1 MMCFSGDFF
10 SLCVQGEQCL
20 KQAGEL
26 LQQNPDLLSC
36 VLICAAQHVKDK
48 NIDKGVALLQVM
60 VS

>member
-1 MMCFSGDFF
+1 MGIF
-10 SLCVQGEQCL
+10 SLSVQGEQCL